1 MLKNLFRKKS
11 VSKILAD
18 AQKGYG
24 DHEASLHKTLTV
36 RDLTA
41 FGIAAIIG
49 AGIFSTIG
57 KASADGGPAVIF
69 LFMFTAIA
77 CSFAAFAYAEFASMV
92 PVSGSAYTYS
102 YVAFGELVAWIIGWS
117 LIMEYAIGNITV
129 AISWSDYFTGLLS
142 SIKIPALGINGIHV
156 PDWASMDY
164 LSAYNGHQHAQA
176 LVNAGKSMANLDD
189 ATRIAANAW
198 NTAPQIGGFHLV
210 ADIPALAIII
220 FITWLVYRGMKESR
234 NASNAMVI
242 VKLAVILLVL
252 AVGVFYVD
260 TENWNPFAPNGVSG
274 VLKGVSAVFFAYI
287 GFDAISTTAEECKN
301 PQRDLPRGMMWAIII
316 CTILYIAIALV
327 LTGIVKY
334 STLAVG
340 DPLAYVFDQ
349 IDLKLMSGIIAVSAV
364 FAMAS
369 VLLVFQMGQPRI
381 WMSMSRDGLLPK
393 SFSKIHPKYKT
404 PSFSTIVVGFVVAI
418 PSLFLN
424 LTTVTDLCSIGT
436 LFAFVLVCAGVLV
449 LQNRPDIQRGKFK
462 IPYANAKFF
471 IPALFIAGIAI
482 SFTQFRKEAMAF
494 ITNEAKVV
502 SPVTFVTSL
511 NGAEL
516 QTVKNEI
523 SASPVVLQGKQI
535 DAEAYLSNLK
545 DDQYESFMNKSSVDY
560 HKKYESGWHLFKHKI
575 PMWIFFVICLV
586 VTYLS
591 ITKNLSLIPVLGL
604 LSCLYMM
611 CELELSNWIGFG
623 IWLLVGLI
631 VYFSYGY
638 KHSKLGKEENGSLVH

>member
-1 MLKNLFRKKS
+1 MFEKLFRKKS
-11 VSKILAD
+11 ITKILAD
-18 AQKGYG
+18 AEKGYG
-24 DHEASLHKTLTV
+24 EHGTSLHKTLGV

-69 LFMFTAIA
+69 LFIFTAVA

-142 SIKIPALGINGIHV
+142 SIKIPAFGIDGINL
-156 PDWASMDY
+156 PDWMTMDY
-164 LSAYNGHQHAQA
+164 LSAFNGHKHAEA
-176 LVNAGKSMANLDD
+176 LLNAGKSFSDLEDGI
-189 ATRIAANAW
+189 RIADNAW
-198 NTAPQIGGFHLV
+198 NTAPKIGSFHLV
-210 ADIPALAIII
+210 ADLPALGIII

-252 AVGVFYVD
+252 SVGVFYVD
-260 TENWNPFAPNGVSG
+260 TSNWNPFAPNGVSG

-316 CTILYIAIALV
+316 CTILYVAIALV
-327 LTGIVKY
+327 LTGIVNYKL
-334 STLAVG
+334 LAVG
-340 DPLAYVFDQ
+340 DPLAFVFDQ

-393 SFSKIHPKYKT
+393 AFSRIHPKYQT
-404 PSFSTIVVGFVVAI
+404 PSFATIVVGFVVAV
-418 PSLFLN
+418 PSLFMN
-424 LTTVTDLCSIGT
+424 LTIVTDLCSIGT

-449 LQNRPDIQRGKFK
+449 LQNKPDIQRGKFK
-462 IPYANAKFF
+462 IPYANSKYI
-471 IPALFIAGIAI
+471 IPVLLAGAVAIAFTVYKKEST
-482 SFTQFRKEAMAF
+482 SFLLNTP
-494 ITNEAKVV
+494 KVYE
-502 SPVTFVTSL
+502 PVPFLTSL
-511 NGAEL
+511 DDAEL
-516 QTVKNEI
+516 SIVKKDVKG
-523 SASPVVLQGKQI
+523 A
-535 DAEAYLSNLK
+535 DAEAYLNSLTTA
-545 DDQYESFMNKSSVDY
+545 QYEEFMASSAVSAD
-560 HKKYESGWHLFKHKI
+560 KKYESGLSLFKHKI
-575 PMWIFFVICLV
+575 PMWIFLLICVVI
-586 VTYLS
+586 TYYCV
-591 ITKNLSLIPVLGL
+591 TKNLSLIPVLGL
-604 LSCLYMM
+604 ISCLYMM
-611 CELELSNWIGFG
+611 CELGISNWIGFG
-623 IWLLVGLI
+623 IWLVIGLV
-631 VYFSYGY
+631 VYFLYGF
-638 KHSKLGKEENGSLVH
+638 KHSKLNLTK

>member
-1 MLKNLFRKKS
+1 MFDKLFRKKS
-11 VSKILAD
+11 ISKILED
-18 AQKGYG
+18 AAKGYG
-24 DHEASLHKTLTV
+24 DHGDSLHKTLGV

-69 LFMFTAIA
+69 LFIFTAIA

-117 LIMEYAIGNITV
+117 LIMEYGIGNITV

-142 SIKIPALGINGIHV
+142 SIRIPALGIDGINI
-156 PDWASMDY
+156 PDWATMDY
-164 LSAYNGHQHAQA
+164 LTAFNGHAHADA
-176 LVNAGKSMANLDD
+176 LLNAGKSMANLDD
-189 ATRIAANAW
+189 ATRIANNAW
-198 NTAPQIGGFHLV
+198 VSAPTIGGFHLV
-210 ADIPALAIII
+210 ADLPALGIII

-234 NASNAMVI
+234 NASNAMVV

-260 TENWNPFAPNGVSG
+260 TKNWNPFAPNGVSG

-316 CTILYIAIALV
+316 CTILYVAIALV
-327 LTGIVKY
+327 LTGIVK
-334 STLAVG
+334 SDTLAVG
-340 DPLAYVFDQ
+340 DPLAFVFDQ

-393 SFSKIHPKYKT
+393 KFSKIHPKYKT
-404 PSFSTIVVGFVVAI
+404 PSFATIVVGFVVAV
-418 PSLFLN
+418 PSLFMN
-424 LTTVTDLCSIGT
+424 LTIVTDLCSIGT

-449 LQNRPDIQRGKFK
+449 LQNRPGVQRGKFK
-462 IPYANAKFF
+462 IPYVNSKFIIPFVF
-471 IPALFIAGIAI
+471 IGVIVVCLVKFK
-482 SFTQFRKEAMAF
+482 TETTDF
-494 ITNEAKVV
+494 ITNKTKIIE
-502 SPVTFVTSL
+502 PTTFIKSL
-511 NGAEL
+511 SDQEIA
-516 QTVKNEI
+516 TVKGEI

-535 DAEAYLSNLK
+535 DAEAYLTNLTPS
-545 DDQYESFMNKSSVDY
+545 QYEEFMTKSSIETD
-560 HKKYESGWHLFKHKI
+560 KKFEGGWSLFKHKI
-575 PMWIFFVICLV
+575 PMWIFLIICLV
-586 VTYLS
+586 ITYYCV
-591 ITKNLSLIPVLGL
+591 TKNLSLIPVLGL

-611 CELELSNWIGFG
+611 CELGISNWIGFG
-623 IWLLVGLI
+623 IWLVIGLV
-631 VYFSYGY
+631 VYFAYGY
-638 KHSKLGKEENGSLVH
+638 KHSKLGQQVSEG

>member
-1 MLKNLFRKKS
+1 MLENLFRKKS
-11 VSKILAD
+11 ITKILED
-18 AQKGYG
+18 AAKGYG
-24 DHEASLHKTLTV
+24 DHGESLNKTLGIK
-36 RDLTA
+36 DLTA

-69 LFMFTAIA
+69 LFIFTAIA

-142 SIKIPALGINGIHV
+142 SIRIPSLGINGIHL
-156 PDWASMDY
+156 PDWMTMDY
-164 LSAYNGHQHAQA
+164 LTAFNGHQHAEA
-176 LVNAGKSMANLDD
+176 LLKAGKTYANLDE
-189 ATRIAANAW
+189 AVRITNNAW
-198 NTAPQIGGFHLV
+198 ITAPRIGNFHVV
-210 ADIPALAIII
+210 ADLPALGIII
-220 FITWLVYRGMKESR
+220 LITWLVYRGMKESK
-234 NASNAMVI
+234 NASNAMVV

-252 AVGVFYVD
+252 SVGVFYVD
-260 TENWNPFAPNGVSG
+260 TSNWHPFAPNGVSG

-316 CTILYIAIALV
+316 CTVLYVAIALV

-334 STLAVG
+334 DQLAVG
-340 DPLAYVFDQ
+340 DPLAFVFDA

-393 SFSKIHPKYKT
+393 RFSKIHPVYKT
-404 PSFSTIVVGFVVAI
+404 PSFATIVVGFVVAV
-418 PSLFLN
+418 PSLFMN
-424 LTTVTDLCSIGT
+424 LTIVTDLCSIGT

-449 LQNRPDIQRGKFK
+449 LQNRPNIQRGKFR
-462 IPYANAKFF
+462 IPYANSKYI
-471 IPALFIAGIAI
+471 IPVIFIAAVAAGFIFFKAQ
-482 SFTQFRKEAMAF
+482 TTAF
-494 ITNEAKVV
+494 LTNEAKVND
-502 SPVTFVTSL
+502 PITFITSL
-511 NGAEL
+511 NIDEL
-516 QTVKNEI
+516 NLVQ
-523 SASPVVLQGKQI
+523 KQIKEEQKQITGVGNNI
-535 DAEAYLSNLK
+535 DAEAYLNNLSAQQYSAFIDKSNVTA
-545 DDQYESFMNKSSVDY
+545 E
-560 HKKYESGWHLFKHKI
+560 KKYESGWSLFKHKI
-575 PMWIFFVICLV
+575 PMWIFLVICV
-586 VTYLS
+586 VITYYC

-611 CELELSNWIGFG
+611 CELGISNWIGFG
-623 IWLLVGLI
+623 IWLVIGLV
-631 VYFSYGY
+631 VYFLYGF
-638 KHSKLGKEENGSLVH
+638 KHSKLNIKTTE